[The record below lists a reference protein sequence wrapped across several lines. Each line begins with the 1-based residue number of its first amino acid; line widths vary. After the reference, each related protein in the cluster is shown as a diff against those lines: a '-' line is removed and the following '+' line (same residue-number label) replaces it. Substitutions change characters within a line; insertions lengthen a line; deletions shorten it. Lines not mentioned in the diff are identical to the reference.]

1 MPSILIEDLK
11 MKNKKDL
18 YLSLAMLS
26 SFVIWTLLVIFVD
39 VSDIGPLGSSVGLA
53 RVNSLFR
60 DLFGVN
66 FTLYIITDYLGIVPI
81 VIAAFFGF
89 LGLGEWIKRKNIKK
103 VDRDILLLGGLY
115 FATVAAFLLFECLE
129 INYRPVLIDGHLE
142 ASYPSSTT
150 LLTLCVMP
158 SAAMQV
164 RRRIKNLFAQ
174 RFLCVLITVFTAF
187 TVVFRILSGVH
198 WFSDIVGGVLLAAGL
213 VLAYRF
219 FSRSNGE

>member
-1 MPSILIEDLK
+1 

-66 FTLYIITDYLGIVPI
+66 FTLYIITDYLGIIPI

-103 VDRDILLLGGLY
+103 VDRDILILGGLY
-115 FATVAAFLLFECLE
+115 FATAAAFLIFECLE

-150 LLTLCVMP
+150 LLALCVMP

-164 RRRIKNLFAQ
+164 RVRIKNSFTK

-198 WFSDIVGGVLLAAGL
+198 WFSDIVGGMFLSAGL